1 MPSTSA
7 SRAIGAPRDQVWAV
21 LSDIANARRWNSAWS
36 RIEFSSKQTH
46 GPETRFRA
54 HTEDGD
60 TFEFVVSAWA
70 APEYIEFS
78 PVREIAESYGIMLES
93 QSFLLKPV
101 SESATRAELTARAS
115 THGFKGWLMGLL
127 FWRGYQKQGLNV
139 ALETLDSVFTAD
151 EVDERDEDAPPA
163 AEPPSAE

>member
-93 QSFLLKPV
+93 QGFRLEPAGEDV
-101 SESATRAELTARAS
+101 TRVELTAQAS
-115 THGFKGWLMGLL
+115 THGIKDWIMGLL

-139 ALETLDSVFTAD
+139 ALERLDSVFPAD
-151 EVDERDEDAPPA
+151 KAREQDEDAPPA
-163 AEPPSAE
+163 AE

>member
-1 MPSTSA
+1 M
-7 SRAIGAPRDQVWAV
+7 

-36 RIEFSSKQTH
+36 KIEFSSQQTH

-60 TFEFVVSAWA
+60 AFEFVVSAWA

-78 PVREIAESYGIMLES
+78 PVRDEAESYGIVLES
-93 QSFLLKPV
+93 QGFLLEPV
-101 SESATRAELTARAS
+101 GERATRAELTARAS

-127 FWRGYQKQGLNV
+127 FWRGYQKHGLNG
-139 ALETLDSVFTAD
+139 ALERLDSVFTAD
-151 EVDERDEDAPPA
+151 EAEERDEDTPPA
-163 AEPPSAE
+163 ADTPATE